1 MNRNRMTSRV
11 ALGLLLIV
19 ASSVRAQM
27 PDHLQHA
34 DLKLLQ
40 NSFADIAAD
49 VVPCVVAVRTYING
63 FGRGERSVL
72 RPLSQGAGM
81 IIRSNGT
88 ILTNYHVIE
97 DATDVT
103 VVLHDGTDHDAG
115 IVQVDPR
122 SDVAILKIAADN
134 LRPVKF
140 RDLSNVRVG
149 HWTFA
154 VGNPFGLGNHT
165 GKTSFTVGNVSS
177 IGRNLTQWLDETDNR
192 YYGNLIE
199 SSAAINPGNSGGPL
213 FNLEGEVMGVVTAI
227 ETRSGVAEG
236 VGFAIP
242 ITARMLTII
251 DQLER
256 GEEVRYGYLGVTV
269 MTDAPSKYHSV
280 GDQRVH
286 GAQLGD
292 ILSDGPAERA
302 GLRTGDIIIELDGS
316 PVADADHLVRLVGAT
331 PVGSPVTA
339 RFVRDGDRRDASVTL
354 GDRPIAER
362 QRAVIAGVEVPTTN
376 WRGALFAEITEPV
389 RTQLGLGPG
398 DPGLVVVNV
407 YPGSDAAKRGLEVD
421 QVIVAVNDRPVRS
434 LEQFAVARNGASD
447 TLRLALENNRVIQ
460 FDLR

>member
-1 MNRNRMTSRV
+1 MNRNRVLALV
-11 ALGLLLIV
+11 AIALYLV
-19 ASSVRAQM
+19 TAPTVRAQM
-27 PDHLQHA
+27 PDHLQRA

-40 NSFADIAAD
+40 NSFADISAEAA
-49 VVPCVVAVRTYING
+49 PSVVAIRTYING

-103 VVLHDGTDHDAG
+103 VILHDGSDHDAG

-122 SDVAILKIAADN
+122 SDVAILKIAAEN

-140 RDLSNVRVG
+140 RDLSAVRVG

-154 VGNPFGLGNHT
+154 VGNPFGLGNQS

-177 IGRNLTQWLDETDNR
+177 IGRNLTPWLDETDNR

-213 FNLEGEVMGVVTAI
+213 FNLDGEVIGIVTAI
-227 ETRSGVAEG
+227 ETRTGVAEG

-242 ITARMLTII
+242 ITARTLTVVN
-251 DQLER
+251 QLER

-269 MTDAPSKYHSV
+269 MTDAPSRFHSV

-292 ILSDGPAERA
+292 ILTDGPAERA
-302 GLRTGDIIIELDGS
+302 GLRSGDIIVELDGNA
-316 PVADADHLVRLVGAT
+316 VTDADHLVRLVGAT
-331 PVGSPVTA
+331 PVGSPVSA
-339 RFVRDGDRRDASVTL
+339 RFVRDGDRRTASVTL

-362 QRAVIAGVEVPTTN
+362 QRAMVAGVEVPTTN
-376 WRGALFAEITEPV
+376 WRGALFAEITDPV
-389 RTQLGLGPG
+389 RTQLGLAPG
-398 DPGLVVVNV
+398 DPGLVVINV

-421 QVIVAVNDRPVRS
+421 QVVVAVNDRPIRS
-434 LEQFAVARNGASD
+434 LEQFADARNVAAD

-460 FDLR
+460 FDVR